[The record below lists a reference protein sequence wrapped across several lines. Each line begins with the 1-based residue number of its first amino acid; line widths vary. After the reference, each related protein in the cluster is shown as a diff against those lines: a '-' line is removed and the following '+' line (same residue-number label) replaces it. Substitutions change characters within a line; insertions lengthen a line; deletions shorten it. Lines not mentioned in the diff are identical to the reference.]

1 MTEDENS
8 YNSNNL
14 INANQQVHIKN
25 EEQEKETH
33 FDTIGIYNK
42 LYLKKWLDN
51 KLDYDH
57 FIYICGKMFSHTTL
71 GKYSFEACDFWILD
85 PSNDNNIK
93 LYHSV
98 MNSENCFTE
107 SLKWNPNFF
116 QKIRG
121 CLNSSNWNK
130 NTFYFNITDRE
141 EYIQNESEKII
152 KKYLE
157 LHFIVNKKD
166 IVSFR
171 LALEE
176 YVQND
181 PQIFFI
187 DQVINLE
194 LNEQEILRNN
204 QKNYY
209 NKEQEIEKTKFDI
222 ENIQKNYEN
231 KKKEITVKFYL
242 LNKEKTTKI
251 KKLSE
256 DFTNIKKHKK
266 K

>member
-1 MTEDENS
+1 MTEEENS
-8 YNSNNL
+8 LNSNSNS
-14 INANQQVHIKN
+14 NQIHIKN

-42 LYLKKWLDN
+42 IYLKKWVNN
-51 KLDYDH
+51 KLEFDH

-85 PSNDNNIK
+85 SNFEGNVK
-93 LYHSV
+93 LFHSI

-141 EYIQNESEKII
+141 EFVQNEKII

-171 LALEE
+171 LLLEE

-181 PQIFFI
+181 PKNFFM